1 MEFVTGDEG
10 HEANLAAGVRG
21 VLTEKQLN
29 ATIYKETQLNWG
41 AFVLER
47 VTVTD
52 LARSGLLATERR
64 NELLAMLAADSR
76 IDVSFAAKSLGT
88 SHETIRKDLVSLER
102 QGLLKRV
109 HGGALP
115 VTTVTFEEG
124 VDERTQFQDEKR
136 RIAQRALEEVPTSGA
151 IFIDSGSTTRF
162 FADLLPA
169 NPKLSVFTNSLPVA
183 MTLLG
188 KPNVPVYV
196 LGGRVR
202 RLSQATVGPWS
213 HAALDEIQLD
223 VAFVGT
229 NALSLERGLSTP
241 DPDEAAIKS
250 RMISRASRSI
260 LMIDHS
266 KFDQDA
272 LFAYSDLSE
281 IDLLITGV
289 ETPDDTRDLYQQRG
303 IEVYIA

>member
-1 MEFVTGDEG
+1 VF
-10 HEANLAAGVRG
+10 A
-21 VLTEKQLN
+21 TERL
-29 ATIYKETQLNWG
+29 I
-41 AFVLER
+41 
-47 VTVTD
+47 VTD
-52 LARSGLLATERR
+52 LAGSGLLATERR
-64 NELLAMLAADSR
+64 NELLAILASESK
-76 IDVSFAAKSLGT
+76 IDVSLVAKKLGT
-88 SHETIRKDLVSLER
+88 SHETIRKDLMSLER

-124 VDERTQFQDEKR
+124 VDERTQHQEEKR
-136 RIAQRALEEVPTSGA
+136 RIAQRALDEVPTSGA

-183 MTLLG
+183 QALLA
-188 KPNVPVYV
+188 KPGVPIFLV
-196 LGGRVR
+196 GGRVR
-202 RLSQATVGPWS
+202 NLSQATVGPWS
-213 HAALDEIQLD
+213 HSALDELQVD

-241 DPDEAAIKS
+241 DPDEAAIKA
-250 RMISRASRSI
+250 RMIKHAIKSV

-272 LFAYSDLSE
+272 LFAYADLSE

-289 ETPDDTRDLYQQRG
+289 DTPEDTRALYHQRG
-303 IEVYIA
+303 VEVHAA